1 MTAGVFA
8 EVIDNQFITSYGNFF
23 KKIMARDSFGSRFG
37 ALVAMAGSAVGLG
50 NLWRF
55 PYLVGENG
63 GAAFI
68 IVYILLSFLICLPIF
83 ISEFVVGR
91 RSQKNAYAAFRDLS
105 GGSAWRWVGLFTIIV
120 PLIVLSYY
128 SVIGGWSIDYL
139 LKSFT
144 FSFTGG
150 ESQSAMATMFTDMVS
165 STWTPLLAHT
175 GFLLVT
181 TLIVV
186 VGIKDGIEKF
196 SKVMM
201 PLLFLIVISIA
212 IYAVTLPGAKAGLN
226 YLFNPDFSK
235 IDAQAISS
243 ALGQAFFSL
252 SLGFGTIMTYA
263 SYVDKNE
270 NIMFQSTSSA
280 VADLM
285 FALIAGVAIMPAV
298 FAFGIDPQSGPGLV
312 FETLP
317 YVFGQMPAGGFIA
330 ILFFTALLVA
340 ALTSSISMLEVAVA
354 FLVEEKKFSRITA
367 CVVLFLFCWVI
378 GAVCSLSFGPLS
390 DVQIGGRN
398 LFDFFDNLSSNILMT
413 LGSLFT
419 VLFVGWRLK
428 KTDVYEE
435 FTNGGNLSRN
445 AKIFGVLWFLIRY
458 ICPLAIIAIFI
469 SGLL

>member
-1 MTAGVFA
+1 M
-8 EVIDNQFITSYGNFF
+8 S
-23 KKIMARDSFGSRFG
+23 RDSFGSRFG

-68 IVYILLSFLICLPIF
+68 IIYILLSFLICLPIF
-83 ISEFVVGR
+83 ISEFVIGR

-120 PLIVLSYY
+120 PLVVLSYY
-128 SVIGGWSIDYL
+128 SVIGGWSVEYL
-139 LKSFT
+139 LKSVT
-144 FSFTGG
+144 FAFESA
-150 ESQSAMATMFTDMVS
+150 SQSAMSTMFSDFVS
-165 STWTPLLAHT
+165 STWGPLLVHT
-175 GFLLVT
+175 GFLMVT

-186 VGIKDGIEKF
+186 VGIKDGIENF

-201 PLLFLIVISIA
+201 PMLFFMVLAIA
-212 IYAVTLPGAKAGLN
+212 IYSMTLPGSKAGLD

-235 IDAQAISS
+235 ITGKACAA

-263 SYVDKNE
+263 SYVDKKE
-270 NIMFQSTSSA
+270 NILFQSTATA
-280 VADLM
+280 VSDLM
-285 FALIAGVAIMPAV
+285 FALIAGMAIMPAV
-298 FAFGIDPQSGPGLV
+298 FAFGLNPQSGPGLV

-317 YVFGQMPAGGFIA
+317 FVFGQMPAGGFVA
-330 ILFFTALLVA
+330 ILFFLALLVA

-354 FLVEEKKFSRITA
+354 YLVEEKGFSRVWA
-367 CVVLFLFCWVI
+367 CVVLFVVCWVV

-390 DVQIGGRN
+390 DVKIGGGN
-398 LFDFFDNLSSNILMT
+398 IFDFFDNLSSNILMT
-413 LGSLFT
+413 LGSLLT

-428 KTDVYEE
+428 KTDVYDE
-435 FTNGGNLSRN
+435 FTNGGTLSRN
-445 AKIFGVLWFLIRY
+445 AKLFGVLWFLIRY
-458 ICPLAIIAIFI
+458 ICPLAIISIFV

>member
-1 MTAGVFA
+1 MR
-8 EVIDNQFITSYGNFF
+8 EN
-23 KKIMARDSFGSRFG
+23 FGSRFG

-83 ISEFVVGR
+83 VSEFVIGR

-105 GGSAWRWVGLFTIIV
+105 GGSEWRWVGLFTVIV

-128 SVIGGWSIDYL
+128 SVIGGWSVEYL
-139 LKSFT
+139 LKSLS
-144 FSFTGG
+144 FSFSDASRIT
-150 ESQSAMATMFTDMVS
+150 MNTMFTDFVS
-165 STWTPLLAHT
+165 STWAPLATHT
-175 GFLLVT
+175 VFLLFT
-181 TLIVV
+181 TLIVI

-201 PLLFLIVISIA
+201 PLLFMIVVAIA
-212 IYAVTLPGAKAGLN
+212 IYSLTLPGASAGVD
-226 YLFNPDFSK
+226 YLFRPDFSK
-235 IDAQAISS
+235 IDAKACAS

-263 SYVDKNE
+263 SYVSKGD
-270 NIMFQSTSSA
+270 NIMTQSAATAIS
-280 VADLM
+280 DLM

-298 FAFGIDPQSGPGLV
+298 FAFGINPQAGPGLV

-317 YVFGQMPAGGFIA
+317 YIFGQMPAGGLIA
-330 ILFFTALLVA
+330 ILFFAALLVA

-354 FLVEEKKFSRITA
+354 YLVEEKRFSRVWACIT
-367 CVVLFLFCWVI
+367 LFVICWIV
-378 GAVCSLSFGPLS
+378 GALCSLSFGPLS
-390 DVQIGGRN
+390 DIRINGDN
-398 LFDFFDNLSSNILMT
+398 LFDFLDSLSSNVLMT

-428 KTDVYEE
+428 RTDIYDE
-435 FTNGGNLSRN
+435 FTNGGTLSTNVR
-445 AKIFGVLWFLIRY
+445 IFGVLWFLIRY
-458 ICPLAIIAIFI
+458 ICPLAIISIFLVGI
-469 SGLL
+469 FG

>member
-1 MTAGVFA
+1 
-8 EVIDNQFITSYGNFF
+8 
-23 KKIMARDSFGSRFG
+23 MARESFGSRFG

-68 IVYILLSFLICLPIF
+68 IVYIALSFLICLPIF
-83 ISEFVVGR
+83 ISEFVIGR
-91 RSQKNAYAAFRDLS
+91 RSQKNAFAAFRDLS
-105 GGSAWRWVGLFTIIV
+105 GGGIWKAVGLFTIIV
-120 PLIVLSYY
+120 PLVVLSYY
-128 SVIGGWSIDYL
+128 SVIGGWSIEYFV
-139 LKSFT
+139 KSMT

-150 ESQSAMATMFTDMVS
+150 ESQASMNTMFADFVS
-165 STWTPLLAHT
+165 NPWLPLICHT
-175 GFLLVT
+175 CFLLVT
-181 TLIVV
+181 TIIVV
-186 VGIKDGIEKF
+186 IGIKDGIEKF

-201 PLLFLIVISIA
+201 PMLFFIVIAIA
-212 IYAVTLPGAKAGLN
+212 IYSLTLPGAGQGVE

-235 IDAQAISS
+235 IDAKACSA

-270 NIMFQSTSSA
+270 NILFQSASTA
-280 VADLM
+280 VSDLL

-298 FAFGIDPQSGPGLV
+298 FAFGLNPQSGPGLV

-317 YVFGQMPAGGFIA
+317 YVFSQMPAGAVVA
-330 ILFFTALLVA
+330 ILFFIALLVA

-354 FLVEEKKFSRITA
+354 YLVEEKKFSRIGA
-367 CVVLFLFCWVI
+367 CITLFVLCWIV
-378 GAVCSLSFGPLS
+378 GALCSLSFGPLS
-390 DVQIGGRN
+390 NIQIGGRG
-398 LFDFFDNLSSNILMT
+398 LFDFFDNLSSNVLMT

-428 KTDVYEE
+428 KTDIYDE
-435 FTNGGNLSRN
+435 FTNSGTLSKN

-458 ICPLAIIAIFI
+458 VAPVAIIVIFLTN
-469 SGLL
+469 LLA

>member
-1 MTAGVFA
+1 
-8 EVIDNQFITSYGNFF
+8 
-23 KKIMARDSFGSRFG
+23 MARDSFGSRFG

-83 ISEFVVGR
+83 ISEFVIGR

-120 PLIVLSYY
+120 PLVVLSYY

-139 LKSFT
+139 IKSLS
-144 FSFTGG
+144 FSFTNST
-150 ESQSAMATMFTDMVS
+150 SQSAMSTLFTDFVS
-165 STWTPLLAHT
+165 STWAPLFAQT
-175 GFLLVT
+175 GFLIAT

-201 PLLFLIVISIA
+201 PLLFVIVVVIA
-212 IYAVTLPGAKAGLN
+212 VYAVTLPGAKAGLD

-235 IDAQAISS
+235 ITGKACAA

-263 SYVDKNE
+263 SYVDKKE
-270 NIMFQSTSSA
+270 NILFQSTATA
-280 VADLM
+280 VSDLM
-285 FALIAGVAIMPAV
+285 FALIAGMAIMPAV
-298 FAFGIDPQSGPGLV
+298 FAFGLNPQSGPGLV

-317 YVFGQMPAGGFIA
+317 FVFGQMPAGGIVA
-330 ILFFTALLVA
+330 ILFFLALLVA

-354 FLVEEKKFSRITA
+354 YLVEEKKFSRVWA
-367 CVVLFLFCWVI
+367 CVVLFVLCWVV
-378 GAVCSLSFGPLS
+378 GAACSLSFGPLAG
-390 DVQIGGRN
+390 VKIGGGN

-419 VLFVGWRLK
+419 VIFVGWRLK
-428 KTDVYEE
+428 KTDVYDE
-435 FTNGGNLSRN
+435 FTNGGSLSRN
-445 AKIFGVLWFLIRY
+445 ARIFGVLWFLIRY
-458 ICPLAIIAIFI
+458 VAPLAIITIFI

>member
-1 MTAGVFA
+1 M
-8 EVIDNQFITSYGNFF
+8 S
-23 KKIMARDSFGSRFG
+23 RDSFGSRFG

-68 IVYILLSFLICLPIF
+68 IIYILLSFLICLPIF
-83 ISEFVVGR
+83 ISEFVIGR

-120 PLIVLSYY
+120 PLVVLSYY
-128 SVIGGWSIDYL
+128 SVIGGWSVEYL
-139 LKSFT
+139 LKSVT
-144 FSFTGG
+144 FAFESA
-150 ESQSAMATMFTDMVS
+150 SQSAMSTMFSDFVS
-165 STWTPLLAHT
+165 STWGPLLAHT

-201 PLLFLIVISIA
+201 PLLFFIVLAIA
-212 IYAVTLPGAKAGLN
+212 IYSITLPGSKAGLD

-235 IDAQAISS
+235 ITGKACAA

-263 SYVDKNE
+263 SYVDKKE
-270 NIMFQSTSSA
+270 NILFQSTATA
-280 VADLM
+280 VSDLM
-285 FALIAGVAIMPAV
+285 FALIAGMAIMPAV
-298 FAFGIDPQSGPGLV
+298 FAFGLNPQSGPGLV

-317 YVFGQMPAGGFIA
+317 FVFGQMPAGGFVA
-330 ILFFTALLVA
+330 ILFFLALLVA

-354 FLVEEKKFSRITA
+354 YLVEEKGFSRVWA
-367 CVVLFLFCWVI
+367 CVVLFVVCWVV
-378 GAVCSLSFGPLS
+378 GAICSLSFGPLS
-390 DVQIGGRN
+390 DVNIGGGN
-398 LFDFFDNLSSNILMT
+398 IFDFFDNLSSNILMT
-413 LGSLFT
+413 LGSLLT

-428 KTDVYEE
+428 KTDVYDE
-435 FTNGGNLSRN
+435 FTNGGTLSRN
-445 AKIFGVLWFLIRY
+445 AKLFGVLWFLIRY
-458 ICPLAIIAIFI
+458 ICPLAIISIFV

>member
-1 MTAGVFA
+1 M
-8 EVIDNQFITSYGNFF
+8 
-23 KKIMARDSFGSRFG
+23 KRDSFGSRFG

-68 IVYILLSFLICLPIF
+68 IVYVILSFAICLPIF
-83 ISEFVVGR
+83 VSEFVIGR
-91 RSQKNAYAAFRDLS
+91 RSQKNAYSAFRDLS

-139 LKSFT
+139 LKSLT

-150 ESQSAMATMFTDMVS
+150 ESQSVLSTMFSDFVS
-165 STWTPLLAHT
+165 SAWGPLLGHT
-175 GFLLVT
+175 GFLLLT
-181 TLIVV
+181 TLIVM

-201 PLLFLIVISIA
+201 PMLFFIVIGIA
-212 IYAVTLPGAKAGLN
+212 IYSMTLPGAKAGLD

-235 IDAQAISS
+235 INGKAIAA

-263 SYVDKNE
+263 SYVDKKE
-270 NIMFQSTSSA
+270 NPLFQSVATASS
-280 VADLM
+280 DLL
-285 FALIAGVAIMPAV
+285 FALVAGMAIMPAV
-298 FAFGIDPQSGPGLV
+298 FAFGISPQTGPGLV

-330 ILFFTALLVA
+330 ILFFLALLVA
-340 ALTSSISMLEVAVA
+340 AVTSSISMLEVAVA
-354 FLVEEKKFSRITA
+354 YLVEEKKISRLWA
-367 CVVLFLFCWVI
+367 CVILFAICWVV

-390 DVQIGGRN
+390 HIKIDGGN
-398 LFDFFDNLSSNILMT
+398 IFDFFDNLSSNILMT
-413 LGSLFT
+413 LGSLLT

-428 KTDVYEE
+428 KTDVYDE
-435 FTNGGNLSRN
+435 FTNGGTLSTN
-445 AKIFGVLWFLIRY
+445 ARIFGVLWFLIRY
-458 ICPLAIIAIFI
+458 ICPLAIILIFV
-469 SGLL
+469 SGLLG

>member
-1 MTAGVFA
+1 M
-8 EVIDNQFITSYGNFF
+8 S
-23 KKIMARDSFGSRFG
+23 RDSFGSRFG

-68 IVYILLSFLICLPIF
+68 IIYIFLCFLICLPIF
-83 ISEFVVGR
+83 ISEFVIGR

-120 PLIVLSYY
+120 PLVVLSYY
-128 SVIGGWSIDYL
+128 SVIGGWSVEYL
-139 LKSFT
+139 LKSVT
-144 FSFTGG
+144 FAFKSA
-150 ESQSAMATMFTDMVS
+150 SQSAMSTMFSDFVS
-165 STWTPLLAHT
+165 STWGPLLVHT

-201 PLLFLIVISIA
+201 PLLFFMVLAIA
-212 IYAVTLPGAKAGLN
+212 IYSMTLPGAKAGLD

-235 IDAQAISS
+235 ITGKACAA

-263 SYVDKNE
+263 SYVDKKE
-270 NIMFQSTSSA
+270 NILFQSTATA
-280 VADLM
+280 VSDLM
-285 FALIAGVAIMPAV
+285 FALIAGMAIMPAV
-298 FAFGIDPQSGPGLV
+298 FAFGLNPQSGPGLV

-317 YVFGQMPAGGFIA
+317 FVFGQMPAGGFVA
-330 ILFFTALLVA
+330 ILFFLALLVA

-354 FLVEEKKFSRITA
+354 YLVEEKGFSRVWA
-367 CVVLFLFCWVI
+367 CVVLFVVCWVV
-378 GAVCSLSFGPLS
+378 GAICSLSFGPLS
-390 DVQIGGRN
+390 DVKIGGGN
-398 LFDFFDNLSSNILMT
+398 IFDFFDNLSSNILMT
-413 LGSLFT
+413 LGSLLT

-428 KTDVYEE
+428 KTDVYDE
-435 FTNGGNLSRN
+435 FTNGGTLSRN
-445 AKIFGVLWFLIRY
+445 AKLFGVLWFLIRY
-458 ICPLAIIAIFI
+458 ICPLAIISIFV

>member
-1 MTAGVFA
+1 M
-8 EVIDNQFITSYGNFF
+8 S
-23 KKIMARDSFGSRFG
+23 RDSFGSRFG

-68 IVYILLSFLICLPIF
+68 IIYILLSFLICLPIF
-83 ISEFVVGR
+83 ISEFVIGR

-105 GGSAWRWVGLFTIIV
+105 GGSAWRCVGLFTIIV
-120 PLIVLSYY
+120 PLVVLSYY
-128 SVIGGWSIDYL
+128 SVIGGWSVEYL
-139 LKSFT
+139 LKSVT
-144 FSFTGG
+144 FAFESA
-150 ESQSAMATMFTDMVS
+150 SQSAMSTMFSDFVS
-165 STWTPLLAHT
+165 STWGPLLVHT

-201 PLLFLIVISIA
+201 PLLFFMVLAIA
-212 IYAVTLPGAKAGLN
+212 IYSMTLPGAKAGLD

-235 IDAQAISS
+235 ITGKACAA

-263 SYVDKNE
+263 SYVDKKE
-270 NIMFQSTSSA
+270 NILFQSTATA
-280 VADLM
+280 VSDLM
-285 FALIAGVAIMPAV
+285 FALIAGMAIMPAV
-298 FAFGIDPQSGPGLV
+298 FAFGLNPQSGPGLV

-317 YVFGQMPAGGFIA
+317 FVFGQMPAGGFVA
-330 ILFFTALLVA
+330 ILFFLALLVA

-354 FLVEEKKFSRITA
+354 YLVEEKGFSRIWA
-367 CVVLFLFCWVI
+367 CVVLFVVCWVV
-378 GAVCSLSFGPLS
+378 GAICSLSFGPLS
-390 DVQIGGRN
+390 DVNIGGGN
-398 LFDFFDNLSSNILMT
+398 IFDFFDNLSSNILMT
-413 LGSLFT
+413 LGSLLT

-428 KTDVYEE
+428 KTDVYDE
-435 FTNGGNLSRN
+435 FTNGGTLSRN
-445 AKIFGVLWFLIRY
+445 AKLFGVLWFLIRY
-458 ICPLAIIAIFI
+458 ICPLAIISIFV

>member
-1 MTAGVFA
+1 M
-8 EVIDNQFITSYGNFF
+8 S
-23 KKIMARDSFGSRFG
+23 RDSFGSRFG

-68 IVYILLSFLICLPIF
+68 IIYILLSFLICLPIF
-83 ISEFVVGR
+83 ISEFVIGR

-120 PLIVLSYY
+120 PLVVLSYY
-128 SVIGGWSIDYL
+128 SVIGGWSVEYL
-139 LKSFT
+139 LKSVT
-144 FSFTGG
+144 FAFESA
-150 ESQSAMATMFTDMVS
+150 SQSAMSTMFSDFVS
-165 STWTPLLAHT
+165 STWGPLLVHT

-201 PLLFLIVISIA
+201 PLLFFMVLAIA
-212 IYAVTLPGAKAGLN
+212 IYSMTLPGAKAGLD

-235 IDAQAISS
+235 ITGKACAA

-263 SYVDKNE
+263 SYVDKKE
-270 NIMFQSTSSA
+270 NILFQSTATA
-280 VADLM
+280 VSDLM

-298 FAFGIDPQSGPGLV
+298 FAFGLNPQSGPGLV

-317 YVFGQMPAGGFIA
+317 FVFGQMPAGGFVA
-330 ILFFTALLVA
+330 ILFFLALLVA

-354 FLVEEKKFSRITA
+354 YLVEEKGFSRVWA
-367 CVVLFLFCWVI
+367 CVVLFVVCWVV

-390 DVQIGGRN
+390 DVKIDGGN
-398 LFDFFDNLSSNILMT
+398 IFDFFDNLSSNILMT
-413 LGSLFT
+413 LGSLLT

-428 KTDVYEE
+428 KTDVYDE
-435 FTNGGNLSRN
+435 FTNGGTLSRN
-445 AKIFGVLWFLIRY
+445 AKLFGVLWFLIRY
-458 ICPLAIIAIFI
+458 LCPLAIISIFV

>member
-1 MTAGVFA
+1 M
-8 EVIDNQFITSYGNFF
+8 S
-23 KKIMARDSFGSRFG
+23 RDSFGSRFG

-68 IVYILLSFLICLPIF
+68 IVYIFFVFLICLPIF

-105 GGSAWRWVGLFTIIV
+105 GGSAWRWVGLFTVVV

-128 SVIGGWSIDYL
+128 CVIGGWSIDYF
-139 LKSFT
+139 LKALT

-150 ESQSAMATMFTDMVS
+150 ESQSAMNTMFNDLVTSV
-165 STWTPLLAHT
+165 WTPLICHT
-175 GFLLVT
+175 GFLLATV
-181 TLIVV
+181 LIVM

-196 SKVMM
+196 SKIMM
-201 PLLFLIVISIA
+201 PVLFFIVISIA
-212 IYAVTLPGAKAGLN
+212 IYSVTLPGAKAGLD

-235 IDAQAISS
+235 IDAKACAA

-263 SYVDKNE
+263 SYVDKKE
-270 NIMFQSTSSA
+270 NALFQSTATAAS
-280 VADLM
+280 DLT
-285 FALIAGVAIMPAV
+285 FALIAGIAIMPAV
-298 FAFGIDPQSGPGLV
+298 FAFGINPQSGPGLV

-317 YVFGQMPAGGFIA
+317 YVFGQMPAGGFVA
-330 ILFFTALLVA
+330 ILFFLALLVA

-354 FLVEEKKFSRITA
+354 FLVEEKGMSRIAA
-367 CVVLFLFCWVI
+367 CMLLFVVCLVI
-378 GAVCSLSFGPLS
+378 GALCSLSFGPLS
-390 DVQIGGRN
+390 DFKIAGRTI
-398 LFDFFDNLSSNILMT
+398 FDFFDHLSSNILMT
-413 LGSLFT
+413 LGSLLT

-428 KTDVYEE
+428 KTDVYDE
-435 FTNGGNLSRN
+435 FTNGGTLSRN
-445 AKIFGVLWFLIRY
+445 AKLFGVLWFLIRY
-458 ICPLAIIAIFI
+458 VCPLAIIAIFI
-469 SGLL
+469 SGLIG

>member
-1 MTAGVFA
+1 M
-8 EVIDNQFITSYGNFF
+8 
-23 KKIMARDSFGSRFG
+23 RDSFGSKFG
-37 ALVAMAGSAVGLG
+37 TLVAMAGSAVGLG

-83 ISEFVVGR
+83 VSEFVIGR

-105 GGSAWRWVGLFTIIV
+105 NGSAWRWVGLFTVIV

-128 SVIGGWSIDYL
+128 SVIGGWSVEYL
-139 LKSFT
+139 IKSLT

-150 ESQSAMATMFTDMVS
+150 SSRAQISTMFSGFVS
-165 STWTPLLAHT
+165 STWAPLGVHT
-175 GFLLVT
+175 VFLLIT
-181 TLIVV
+181 TVV
-186 VGIKDGIEKF
+186 VMIGIKDGIEKF

-201 PLLFLIVISIA
+201 PLLFVIVLTIA
-212 IYAVTLPGAKAGLN
+212 IYSVTLPGASAGID
-226 YLFNPDFSK
+226 YLFHPDFSK
-235 IDAQAISS
+235 IDAKACAA

-252 SLGFGTIMTYA
+252 SLGFGTILTYA
-263 SYVDKNE
+263 SYASKSD
-270 NIMFQSTSSA
+270 NIMTQSASTAIS
-280 VADLM
+280 DLM

-317 YVFGQMPAGGFIA
+317 YVFGQMPAGGVVA
-330 ILFFTALLVA
+330 ILFFLALLVA

-354 FLVEEKKFSRITA
+354 YLMEEKKFSRLTA
-367 CVVLFLFCWVI
+367 CITLFVICWIV
-378 GAVCSLSFGPLS
+378 GALCSLSFGPLS
-390 DVQIGGRN
+390 HIKIDGGN
-398 LFDFFDNLSSNILMT
+398 LFDFFDSLSSNVLMT

-428 KTDVYEE
+428 KTDIYDE
-435 FTNGGNLSRN
+435 FTNGGTLSVN
-445 AKIFGVLWFLIRY
+445 ARIFGILWFLIRY
-458 ICPLAIIAIFI
+458 ICPLAIISIFI
-469 SGLL
+469 TNLLS

>member
-1 MTAGVFA
+1 M
-8 EVIDNQFITSYGNFF
+8 
-23 KKIMARDSFGSRFG
+23 KRDSFGSRFG

-68 IVYILLSFLICLPIF
+68 IVYVILSFAICLPIF
-83 ISEFVVGR
+83 VSEFVIGR
-91 RSQKNAYAAFRDLS
+91 RSQKNAYSAFRDLS

-128 SVIGGWSIDYL
+128 SVIGGWSIEYL
-139 LKSFT
+139 LKSLT

-150 ESQSAMATMFTDMVS
+150 ESQSALSTMFSDFVS
-165 STWTPLLAHT
+165 SAWGPLLVHT

-181 TLIVV
+181 TLIVM

-201 PLLFLIVISIA
+201 PMLFFIVIGIA
-212 IYAVTLPGAKAGLN
+212 IYSMTLPGAKAGLD

-235 IDAQAISS
+235 INGKAIAA

-263 SYVDKNE
+263 SYVDKKE
-270 NIMFQSTSSA
+270 NPLFQSVATASS
-280 VADLM
+280 DLM
-285 FALIAGVAIMPAV
+285 FALVAGMAIMPAV
-298 FAFGIDPQSGPGLV
+298 FAFGISPQTGPGLV

-330 ILFFTALLVA
+330 ILFFLALLVA
-340 ALTSSISMLEVAVA
+340 AVTSSISMLEVGVA
-354 FLVEEKKFSRITA
+354 YLVEEKKISRIWA
-367 CVVLFLFCWVI
+367 CVILFAICWVV

-390 DVQIGGRN
+390 YIKIDGGN
-398 LFDFFDNLSSNILMT
+398 IFDFFDNLSSNILMT
-413 LGSLFT
+413 LGSLLT

-428 KTDVYEE
+428 KTDVYDE
-435 FTNGGNLSRN
+435 FTNGGTLSTN

-458 ICPLAIIAIFI
+458 ICPLAIILIFV
-469 SGLL
+469 SGLIG

>member
-1 MTAGVFA
+1 MR
-8 EVIDNQFITSYGNFF
+8 E
-23 KKIMARDSFGSRFG
+23 SFGSRFG

-68 IVYILLSFLICLPIF
+68 IIYIILSFLICLPIF
-83 ISEFVVGR
+83 VSEFVIGR
-91 RSQKNAYAAFRDLS
+91 RSQRNAYAAFRDLS
-105 GGSAWRWVGLFTIIV
+105 GGSAWRWVGLFTIMV

-128 SVIGGWSIDYL
+128 SVIGGWSIEYL
-139 LKSFT
+139 FKSMT
-144 FSFTGG
+144 FSFTAGDTQQ
-150 ESQSAMATMFTDMVS
+150 EMSTMFIGFVS
-165 STWTPLLAHT
+165 SPWVPLVCHTLFLLAT
-175 GFLLVT
+175 VA
-181 TLIVV
+181 IVV
-186 VGIKDGIEKF
+186 IGIKDGIEKF

-201 PLLFLIVISIA
+201 PILFFIVLAIA
-212 IYAVTLPGAKAGLN
+212 VYSLTLPGAHKGVD

-235 IDAQAISS
+235 IDAKACAA

-263 SYVDKNE
+263 SYVDKKE
-270 NIMFQSTSSA
+270 NILFQSTASA
-280 VADLM
+280 ASDLM

-317 YVFGQMPAGGFIA
+317 YVFSRMPAGAVVA
-330 ILFFTALLVA
+330 ILFFVALLVA

-354 FLVEEKKFSRITA
+354 YLVEEKKFSRISA
-367 CVVLFLFCWVI
+367 CVALFFGCWIV
-378 GAVCSLSFGPLS
+378 GTLCSLSFGPLS
-390 DVQIGGRN
+390 DIKIGGRTI
-398 LFDFFDNLSSNILMT
+398 FDFIDTLSSNVLMT
-413 LGSLFT
+413 LGSLMT

-428 KTDVYEE
+428 KTDIYDE
-435 FTNGGNLSRN
+435 FTNGGELSTN
-445 AKIFGVLWFLIRY
+445 VKIFGVLWFLIRY
-458 ICPLAIIAIFI
+458 VCPMAIIAIFI

>member
-1 MTAGVFA
+1 M
-8 EVIDNQFITSYGNFF
+8 S
-23 KKIMARDSFGSRFG
+23 RDSFGSRFG

-68 IVYILLSFLICLPIF
+68 IIYILLSFLICLPIF
-83 ISEFVVGR
+83 ISEFVIGR
-91 RSQKNAYAAFRDLS
+91 RSQKNAYAAFRDIS

-120 PLIVLSYY
+120 PLVVLSYY
-128 SVIGGWSIDYL
+128 SVIGGWSVEYL
-139 LKSFT
+139 LKSVT
-144 FSFTGG
+144 FAFESA
-150 ESQSAMATMFTDMVS
+150 SQSAMSTMFSDFVS
-165 STWTPLLAHT
+165 STWGPLLVHT

-201 PLLFLIVISIA
+201 PLLFFMVLAIA
-212 IYAVTLPGAKAGLN
+212 IYSMTLPGAKAGLD

-235 IDAQAISS
+235 ITGKACAA

-263 SYVDKNE
+263 SYVDKKE
-270 NIMFQSTSSA
+270 NILFQSTATA
-280 VADLM
+280 VSDLM
-285 FALIAGVAIMPAV
+285 FALIAGMAIMPAV
-298 FAFGIDPQSGPGLV
+298 FAFGLNPQSGPGLV

-317 YVFGQMPAGGFIA
+317 FVFGQMPAGGFVA
-330 ILFFTALLVA
+330 ILFFLALLVA

-354 FLVEEKKFSRITA
+354 YLVEEKGFSRVWA
-367 CVVLFLFCWVI
+367 CVVLFVVCWVV

-390 DVQIGGRN
+390 DVKIGGGN
-398 LFDFFDNLSSNILMT
+398 IFDFFDNLSSNILMT
-413 LGSLFT
+413 LGSLLT

-428 KTDVYEE
+428 KTDVYDE
-435 FTNGGNLSRN
+435 FTNGGTLSRN
-445 AKIFGVLWFLIRY
+445 AKLFGVLWFLIRY
-458 ICPLAIIAIFI
+458 ICPLAIISIFV

>member
-1 MTAGVFA
+1 M
-8 EVIDNQFITSYGNFF
+8 
-23 KKIMARDSFGSRFG
+23 KRDSFGSRFG

-68 IVYILLSFLICLPIF
+68 IVYVILSFAICLPIF
-83 ISEFVVGR
+83 VSEFVIGR
-91 RSQKNAYAAFRDLS
+91 RSQKNAYSAFRDLS

-128 SVIGGWSIDYL
+128 SVIGGWSIEYL
-139 LKSFT
+139 LKSLT

-150 ESQSAMATMFTDMVS
+150 ESQSALSTMFSDFVS
-165 STWTPLLAHT
+165 SAWGPLLVHT

-181 TLIVV
+181 TLIVM

-201 PLLFLIVISIA
+201 PMLFFIVIGIA
-212 IYAVTLPGAKAGLN
+212 IYSMTLPGAKAGLD

-235 IDAQAISS
+235 INGKAIAA

-263 SYVDKNE
+263 SYVDKKE
-270 NIMFQSTSSA
+270 NPLFQSVATASS
-280 VADLM
+280 DLL
-285 FALIAGVAIMPAV
+285 FALVAGMAIMPAV
-298 FAFGIDPQSGPGLV
+298 FAFGISPQTGPGLV

-330 ILFFTALLVA
+330 ILFFLALLVA
-340 ALTSSISMLEVAVA
+340 AVTSSISMLEVAVA
-354 FLVEEKKFSRITA
+354 YLVEEKKISRIWA
-367 CVVLFLFCWVI
+367 CVILFAICWVV

-390 DVQIGGRN
+390 YIKIDGGN
-398 LFDFFDNLSSNILMT
+398 IFDFFDNLSSNILMT
-413 LGSLFT
+413 LGSLLT

-428 KTDVYEE
+428 KTDVYDE
-435 FTNGGNLSRN
+435 FTNGGTLSTN
-445 AKIFGVLWFLIRY
+445 ARIFGVLWFLIRY
-458 ICPLAIIAIFI
+458 ICPLAIILIFV
-469 SGLL
+469 SGLIS

>member
-1 MTAGVFA
+1 MR
-8 EVIDNQFITSYGNFF
+8 EN
-23 KKIMARDSFGSRFG
+23 FGSRFG

-83 ISEFVVGR
+83 VSEFVIGR

-105 GGSAWRWVGLFTIIV
+105 GGSEWRWIGLFTVIV

-128 SVIGGWSIDYL
+128 SVIGGWSVEYL
-139 LKSFT
+139 LKSLT
-144 FSFTGG
+144 FSF
-150 ESQSAMATMFTDMVS
+150 SDASRITMNTIFTDFVS
-165 STWTPLLAHT
+165 STWAPLATHT
-175 GFLLVT
+175 VFLLFT
-181 TLIVV
+181 TLIVI

-201 PLLFLIVISIA
+201 PLLFMIVVAIA
-212 IYAVTLPGAKAGLN
+212 IYSLTLPGASAGVD
-226 YLFNPDFSK
+226 YLFRPDFSK
-235 IDAQAISS
+235 IDAKACAS

-263 SYVDKNE
+263 SYVSKGD
-270 NIMFQSTSSA
+270 NIMTQSAATAIS
-280 VADLM
+280 DLM

-298 FAFGIDPQSGPGLV
+298 FAFGIDPQAGPGLV

-317 YVFGQMPAGGFIA
+317 YIFGQMPAGGLIA
-330 ILFFTALLVA
+330 ILFFAALLVA

-354 FLVEEKKFSRITA
+354 YLVEEKKFSRVWACIT
-367 CVVLFLFCWVI
+367 LFVICWIV
-378 GAVCSLSFGPLS
+378 GALCSLSFGPLS
-390 DVQIGGRN
+390 DLRINGGN
-398 LFDFFDNLSSNILMT
+398 LFDFFDSLSSNVLMT

-428 KTDVYEE
+428 RTDIYDE
-435 FTNGGNLSRN
+435 FTNGGTLSTN
-445 AKIFGVLWFLIRY
+445 ARIFGVLWFLIRY
-458 ICPLAIIAIFI
+458 ICPLAIISIFLVGI
-469 SGLL
+469 FG